1 MFPISRIN
9 LNKQDSSID
18 LTDDGLEDDSD
29 DLSYNPQNPV
39 SDVLKEPET
48 NPTSSGDRVEAQSS
62 ITTIHSSSSSSSSG
76 SGNNPSHDGSPG
88 MSLVRMLTGRSS
100 KSAEA
105 APEQPPPEDL
115 DYGQFKWQKG
125 ALIGSGSYARVHLG
139 LNLDTGELI
148 AVKQVELSAEKLLP
162 EQHAEIRAL
171 QSEIGIL
178 RNLKHE
184 NIVQYLGSSVE
195 NNTLNIFLEYVPG
208 GSISSLL
215 RKFGSLP
222 EHLVR
227 LYTKQIL
234 QGLRYLHSHKIIH
247 RDIKGA
253 NILVDNKG
261 VIKLA
266 DFGASKKLEGLASH
280 GDVASLKGTIYWMA
294 PEVIRQSGYGRQAD
308 IWSLGCTV
316 IEMAT
321 GRPPWSSEFAEQISA
336 LFNIA
341 TTNDPPPIP
350 QTLSREAR
358 DFLMLC
364 FKRNPRERPTASRL
378 LKHPW
383 ISHSKHSPAVSSAQM
398 PPRPYPLPRGSSD
411 SQIEYA
417 QQVMAKR
424 SAQRHSAEVETPA
437 ALRHRQAS
445 FSAHTGKVPGL
456 ITSKSVTGSAPNS
469 SKTVRYAK
477 KRRHGS
483 RSRSRGG
490 AEDVSDEAE
499 FHEDADDERN
509 PAPSKRSSSGSD
521 QSDEDF

>member
-1 MFPISRIN
+1 MAASE
-9 LNKQDSSID
+9 SSSSFANGRSE
-18 LTDDGLEDDSD
+18 TPPGL
-29 DLSYNPQNPV
+29 Q
-39 SDVLKEPET
+39 
-48 NPTSSGDRVEAQSS
+48 
-62 ITTIHSSSSSSSSG
+62 TISSSSSSG
-76 SGNNPSHDGSPG
+76 SSGSTNNTTHDGSPG
-88 MSLVRMLTGRSS
+88 LSLVRMLTGRSS
-100 KSAEA
+100 KSADAVGEDESA
-105 APEQPPPEDL
+105 AEEL

-125 ALIGSGSYARVHLG
+125 ALLGSGSFGRVHLG

-162 EQHAEIRAL
+162 EQQPEIRAL

-266 DFGASKKLEGLASH
+266 DFGASKKLEGLVSH

-321 GRPPWSSEFAEQISA
+321 GRPPWSGEFAEQISA

-350 QTLSREAR
+350 QSLSREAR

-383 ISHSKHSPAVSSAQM
+383 IAQSKQAPPSISGPGGYPAK
-398 PPRPYPLPRGSSD
+398 PYPLPRGSSD

-417 QQVMAKR
+417 QQIMAAKR
-424 SAQRHSAEVETPA
+424 GRVGSEVFDSPTSRNRQGSSSSIVSRSATPKPVV
-437 ALRHRQAS
+437 S
-445 FSAHTGKVPGL
+445 S
-456 ITSKSVTGSAPNS
+456 PNR
-469 SKTVRYAK
+469 VRYTN

-490 AEDVSDEAE
+490 PDDISDEADPGADA
-499 FHEDADDERN
+499 DADDERQ
-509 PAPSKRSSSGSD
+509 ASRSADKRTSSGSEG
-521 QSDEDF
+521 SDTES

>member
-1 MFPISRIN
+1 
-9 LNKQDSSID
+9 
-18 LTDDGLEDDSD
+18 
-29 DLSYNPQNPV
+29 
-39 SDVLKEPET
+39 
-48 NPTSSGDRVEAQSS
+48 
-62 ITTIHSSSSSSSSG
+62 
-76 SGNNPSHDGSPG
+76 

-105 APEQPPPEDL
+105 ATPEPSSSEDL

-125 ALIGSGSYARVHLG
+125 ALIGSGSYGRVHLG

-162 EQHAEIRAL
+162 EQQAEIRAL

-266 DFGASKKLEGLASH
+266 DFGASKKLEGLVSH
-280 GDVASLKGTIYWMA
+280 GDVASLKGTVYWMA

-321 GRPPWSSEFAEQISA
+321 GRPPWSGEFNEQISA

-350 QTLSREAR
+350 ASLSREAR

-383 ISHSKHSPAVSSAQM
+383 ISHSKQGPSVTAQF
-398 PPRPYPLPRGSSD
+398 PPRPFPLPRGSSD

-417 QQVMAKR
+417 QQIMAMKR
-424 SAQRHSAEVETPA
+424 MSQKGIEPETPERSSRPRQQSVSGSKPHPFKHSA
-437 ALRHRQAS
+437 
-445 FSAHTGKVPGL
+445 
-456 ITSKSVTGSAPNS
+456 TSTSTTSSAPNS
-469 SKTVRYAK
+469 SKPARYTK
-477 KRRHGS
+477 MRRPPKSKSSESLDGGS
-483 RSRSRGG
+483 DD
-490 AEDVSDEAE
+490 A
-499 FHEDADDERN
+499 DADDDR
-509 PAPSKRSSSGSD
+509 PFSSSSQRRSSSEGSDESGSD
-521 QSDEDF
+521 Q